1 MLVVV
6 AITHSCDQRADLRRM
21 FTLVSEVEGGLVLM
35 GEIFKEHVDKEGTAI
50 VQKRIARYNAS
61 ADEPTE
67 GMWEM

>member
-1 MLVVV
+1 
-6 AITHSCDQRADLRRM
+6 M